1 MRELNRDGQ
10 VIMIH
15 NRIAD
20 LPRLKTELE
29 LLVPQARIDFAH
41 GQMRENVLEKKMLAF
56 LAGEL
61 DVLIATTIVENGID
75 VPTANTIIISEAD
88 LYGLA
93 DLHQMRGR
101 VGRSSTQAYCYLFLP
116 DHRHVNPE
124 ARKRLQA
131 LVEYSGLG
139 AGFQI
144 AMRDLELRGA
154 GNILGKEQS
163 GHIAAV
169 GYDMYCRLLEKCVHE
184 LERKPWAE
192 PVSVEID
199 LLVDARVPDG
209 FLRGEAE
216 KIELYRRVSQ
226 LTDTGAVEELAE
238 EIQDRYGECPPS
250 VRRLL
255 DVQKMRLLA
264 RDYGVVYVGHE
275 DDNLLLKGSEAMERL
290 LAGCPRRVA
299 VLDSR
304 TVAIPLF
311 ENRRRYGEPVD
322 PERIFDFFLSWL
334 ETGRCP
340 DAPPPRIRHAD
351 RSRDAE
357 DGVAARSARRLK

>member
-1 MRELNRDGQ
+1 
-10 VIMIH
+10 
-15 NRIAD
+15 
-20 LPRLKTELE
+20 PRLKTELDQI
-29 LLVPQARIDFAH
+29 VPEARTEFAH
-41 GQMRENVLEKKMLAF
+41 GQMKESALEAKMLAF
-56 LAGEL
+56 LSGEI

-75 VPTANTIIISEAD
+75 VPSANTIIISEAD

-116 DHRHVNPE
+116 EHRHVNPE

-131 LVEYSGLG
+131 LVEFSGLG

-169 GYDMYCRLLEKCVHE
+169 GYDMYCRLLEKCVRE
-184 LERKPWAE
+184 LEKKPTVE
-192 PVSVEID
+192 PVAVEID
-199 LLVDARVPDG
+199 LTVDARIPDG
-209 FLRGEAE
+209 FLRGESE

-226 LTDTGAVEELAE
+226 LADADAVAELLEELE
-238 EIQDRYGECPPS
+238 DRYGECPPS

-255 DVQKMRLLA
+255 DVQKMRLLC

-275 DDNLLLKGSEAMERL
+275 DDNLLVKGSEAMERL
-290 LAGCPRRVA
+290 LRGCSRRVA

-304 TVAIPLF
+304 TVAVPLF
-311 ENRRRYGEPVD
+311 ERRRRFGEPIES
-322 PERIFDFFLSWL
+322 ERIFDFFLTWL
-334 ETGRCP
+334 ETGSCP
-340 DAPPPRIRHAD
+340 DAPPPRTLDSDGKRKPSESSKSPEKPEKPT
-351 RSRDAE
+351 RRGR
-357 DGVAARSARRLK
+357 GVARAARRSE